1 MKRYILCCDNGRWY
15 EMEAKSPNEAIKA
28 TRNFDS
34 GDTVTFIF
42 AEENEEDCQI
52 TNKNSIPPTPTGAGR
67 SGRLFGPPLWI
78 EQGQNRDQENSEQNI
93 IGL

>member
-15 EMEAKSPNEAIKA
+15 EIEAKSPNEAIKA

-42 AEENEEDCQI
+42 AEENEEDC
-52 TNKNSIPPTPTGAGR
+52 
-67 SGRLFGPPLWI
+67 
-78 EQGQNRDQENSEQNI
+78 
-93 IGL
+93 